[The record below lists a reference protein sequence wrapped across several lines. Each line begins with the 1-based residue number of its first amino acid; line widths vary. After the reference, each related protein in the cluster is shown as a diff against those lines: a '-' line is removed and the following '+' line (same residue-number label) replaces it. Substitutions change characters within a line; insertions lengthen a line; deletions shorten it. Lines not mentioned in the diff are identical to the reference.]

1 MKKYPLTVNPFLKIA
16 NKKGTPKHKIS
27 PWDSQQNGSAIKP
40 EGLRVKVKKEHYVWH
55 LEVYIQFDLNLF
67 DRWRDP

>member
-16 NKKGTPKHKIS
+16 HKKGTPKHKIS

-55 LEVYIQFDLNLF
+55 L
-67 DRWRDP
+67 